1 MRKENAEKKAYKDLQ
16 EYARKNYVKN
26 IGDII
31 NPYNIAYSISLK
43 CFKQHYCSKLFEK
56 L

>member
-1 MRKENAEKKAYKDLQ
+1 MQKKADKGLQ

-26 IGDII
+26 IGDIV

-43 CFKQHYCSKLFEK
+43 RFKQH
-56 L
+56 